1 MLVNRWAYSVLLIG
15 CLKLTS
21 FSNLFAAELPAS
33 ERLLNYDFQADYN
46 ARYIWRGIAYS
57 NGTVLQPSLGVSYK
71 DFYVWVWGNYD
82 LSYGSLDEEFRRFNE
97 VDFNISYTYEW
108 NRLTIEPSLLSYFY
122 PRQDDAPTTVECSV
136 KLSYNLGLISIFTN
150 QTVDVVEYD
159 GAYFADLGFAYE
171 RDLGDK
177 FLFEADTSL
186 GFGSDR
192 FNEAYL
198 EISENAL
205 NLYALNLSLTYQLTE
220 AFSIRPHLEFTV
232 ILDDEL
238 RDQVGDSAVLNGGL
252 SVELDF

>member
-1 MLVNRWAYSVLLIG
+1 MLVHRWAYTGLLFGFLRFTSLSNIFAEETPAPEH
-15 CLKLTS
+15 LLT
-21 FSNLFAAELPAS
+21 
-33 ERLLNYDFQADYN
+33 YDFQADYN
-46 ARYIWRGIAYS
+46 ARYVWRGIAYS
-57 NGTVLQPSLGVSYK
+57 NGTVFQPSLGASFK

-82 LSYGSLDEEFRRFNE
+82 LSYGSPDEEFRRFNE

-108 NRLTIEPSLLSYFY
+108 KRLTIEPSLLSYFY
-122 PRQDDAPTTVECSV
+122 PRQDDAPTTAECSV

-171 RDLGDK
+171 KEFNDK

-198 EISENAL
+198 ETSENAL
-205 NLYALNLSLTYQLTE
+205 NFYALNLSLTYQLTE
-220 AFSIRPHLEFTV
+220 AFSIRPHLELTV
-232 ILDDEL
+232 ILDHEL
-238 RDQVGDSAVLNGGL
+238 RNQVEDAAILNGGL
-252 SVELDF
+252 SLEFDF